1 MLLNSEEYQAMFE
14 VEENLWWYK
23 ILHKRVL
30 DEVLSYSKN
39 KDVKIL
45 DAGCGTGGL
54 LLQLK
59 KHGFYNVSG
68 FDFNDDAVFFSKN
81 RGHDVQK
88 MDITNLKNKFELNSF
103 DIIISNDV
111 LYQFEDNEIENALN
125 NILSFLKP
133 NGIFITNNNS
143 FNAFRGIHDIAVG
156 SKKRFV
162 LQDFKKYLKNLNQGH
177 IIKSLYWP
185 FLLSPFLLIIRQ
197 VQNLKIRLKI
207 IDINIIKS
215 DVEMPS
221 TIINQILYLISSIEM
236 KLLKRAP
243 FGSSL
248 FMVIKKK

>member
-30 DEVLSYSKN
+30 DEVLSFSNDKN
-39 KDVKIL
+39 IEIL

-59 KHGFYNVSG
+59 KHGFSNVSG

-81 RGHDVQK
+81 RGHNVQK
-88 MDITNLKNKFELNSF
+88 LDITNLENKFLLNSF

-143 FNAFRGIHDIAVG
+143 FNVFRGIHDIAVG

-162 LQDFKKYLKNLNQGH
+162 LQDFKKYLKIINQGH

-185 FLLSPFLLIIRQ
+185 FLLSPLLLIIRQ
-197 VQNLKIRLKI
+197 VQNLKIRLKL
-207 IDINIIKS
+207 INPNEVKS

-221 TIINQILYLISSIEM
+221 AFINQILFQISVFEM
-236 KLLKRAP
+236 KFLKKAP